1 MAKQLIILGG
11 GPGGYVA
18 AIRAAQLGAQ
28 VTVVEKDTLGGTC
41 LNRGCIPTKALAASA
56 EYLAK
61 LKHADEFGIKLEG
74 YSINL
79 AQMLERK
86 NKVVAKLVSGIH
98 LLFKKH
104 KIQLITGA
112 GRLISPTLVEIA
124 KADGS
129 KQTITG
135 DAIILATGSEP
146 ATIAALGYDGEKVY
160 SSNEALQLKEI
171 PQRLLIIGGGVIG
184 CEFACIFHELGA
196 QVTIV
201 EVLPSILP
209 LQDQDVTRLMQS
221 LFKRRGIDI
230 KTKAQVR
237 EVHKTEE
244 QVVVVV
250 LENGEELTAD
260 QVLISIGRR
269 LNTQNLGLAEAGIK
283 LGERGEVLVNEQL
296 QTNLP
301 HIYAIGDI
309 TNKIQ
314 LAHVASFQGIV
325 AVEHIMGKPS
335 LINYGVIPNCVYT
348 IPEVAG
354 VGITT
359 QAAKEQGLE
368 VATAKF
374 PFIANGKAMA
384 MGEAEGFVKMLAEP
398 QTGKILGVHIVG
410 PRATDLIAEAAL
422 AMEQGLT
429 VEQLAGTV
437 HAHPTLAEALMEA
450 AEAITG
456 KAINI

>member
-1 MAKQLIILGG
+1 
-11 GPGGYVA
+11 
-18 AIRAAQLGAQ
+18 
-28 VTVVEKDTLGGTC
+28 
-41 LNRGCIPTKALAASA
+41 
-56 EYLAK
+56 
-61 LKHADEFGIKLEG
+61 
-74 YSINL
+74 
-79 AQMLERK
+79 
-86 NKVVAKLVSGIH
+86 
-98 LLFKKH
+98 
-104 KIQLITGA
+104 
-112 GRLISPTLVEIA
+112 
-124 KADGS
+124 
-129 KQTITG
+129 
-135 DAIILATGSEP
+135 
-146 ATIAALGYDGEKVY
+146 
-160 SSNEALQLKEI
+160 
-171 PQRLLIIGGGVIG
+171 
-184 CEFACIFHELGA
+184 
-196 QVTIV
+196 
-201 EVLPSILP
+201 
-209 LQDQDVTRLMQS
+209 MQS

-244 QVVVVV
+244 QVVVV

-374 PFIANGKAMA
+374 PFLANGKAMA